1 MFVVKCSTAVRCTAY
16 SATPV
21 RRRWPKIILEES
33 TGVEG
38 GHIEMR
44 RLAEY
49 FGPALY
55 TCRLLKQQPAHQ
67 ATRPNRGHI
76 QSRTAA
82 ESPRRPAVQHAVR
95 EPHYK
100 PVQGNPPQPGTSEWR
115 PCSER
120 LANKRRMSH
129 PLGSEWVGEAAVN
142 N

>member
-1 MFVVKCSTAVRCTAY
+1 LWS
-16 SATPV
+16 SARQQCDARPTPPL
-21 RRRWPKIILEES
+21 RFGGGGRKKNWRNLR
-33 TGVEG
+33 GGG

-82 ESPRRPAVQHAVR
+82 ESPRRPAVQHEVR